1 MKNMTAMQRQYLQML
16 KEEEKEEL
24 SKNLNLITSFKELA
38 LKRGVKLID
47 ENFSY
52 IRTIGIVASYPNI
65 VEYLCQDVKR
75 DKEGLYNFSQL
86 CSNYER
92 KAIAEGLL
100 YSKDFILM
108 VHPHFRRSYF
118 DKNNFAPRFVE
129 LFWKESFND
138 IEPSIALD
146 CNRVRIDV
154 NDRLYKEFDTWYG
167 AKFSENIE
175 LIPDG
180 IVHLRP
186 PLDLDNSFVS
196 LFFNNTYS
204 LDIKWST
211 KGKIKTF
218 QSEEFKT
225 EDVFILHNRNIV
237 YPVRYVHAEFDLD
250 TKKFR
255 HFDGAIHYYTAEEYY
270 GRRDS
275 DFNYNTKESNQIKSQ
290 SEKLFKMNGVVDVET
305 WIKFTSH
312 FMTGNPLIFEYFEGK
327 YPENIEEIICKM
339 RNKNE

>member
-1 MKNMTAMQRQYLQML
+1 
-16 KEEEKEEL
+16 
-24 SKNLNLITSFKELA
+24 
-38 LKRGVKLID
+38 
-47 ENFSY
+47 
-52 IRTIGIVASYPNI
+52 
-65 VEYLCQDVKR
+65 
-75 DKEGLYNFSQL
+75 
-86 CSNYER
+86 
-92 KAIAEGLL
+92 
-100 YSKDFILM
+100 M

-225 EDVFILHNRNIV
+225 EDVFILHN
-237 YPVRYVHAEFDLD
+237 
-250 TKKFR
+250 K
-255 HFDGAIHYYTAEEYY
+255 
-270 GRRDS
+270 
-275 DFNYNTKESNQIKSQ
+275 
-290 SEKLFKMNGVVDVET
+290 
-305 WIKFTSH
+305 
-312 FMTGNPLIFEYFEGK
+312 
-327 YPENIEEIICKM
+327 
-339 RNKNE
+339 

>member
-1 MKNMTAMQRQYLQML
+1 M
-16 KEEEKEEL
+16 
-24 SKNLNLITSFKELA
+24 
-38 LKRGVKLID
+38 
-47 ENFSY
+47 
-52 IRTIGIVASYPNI
+52 
-65 VEYLCQDVKR
+65 CQDVKR

-186 PLDLDNSFVS
+186 PWIWTTLLFLSFS
-196 LFFNNTYS
+196 IIHILLIS
-204 LDIKWST
+204 SGAQ
-211 KGKIKTF
+211 KGKLKHF
-218 QSEEFKT
+218 SQKN
-225 EDVFILHNRNIV
+225 LNRRCI
-237 YPVRYVHAEFDLD
+237 
-250 TKKFR
+250 
-255 HFDGAIHYYTAEEYY
+255 HFA
-270 GRRDS
+270 
-275 DFNYNTKESNQIKSQ
+275 
-290 SEKLFKMNGVVDVET
+290 
-305 WIKFTSH
+305 
-312 FMTGNPLIFEYFEGK
+312 
-327 YPENIEEIICKM
+327 
-339 RNKNE
+339 